1 MDLSALPVVGLD
13 HVGIAAPDPDSPLAA
28 LLGGEGVARAG
39 RAMPSGVTVGRFGPG
54 DALELV
60 WPGRPGT
67 PIDGFLSQRGP
78 GLHHLALRV
87 DEPLADLLAQ
97 LVDEGV
103 EVIGGVERSSD
114 GRPCLFLHPR
124 STGGVLVELVEG
136 RRPGAQGQ
144 PMAMALPNT

>member
-13 HVGIAAPDPDSPLAA
+13 HVGIASSHPDSPLAA
-28 LLGGEGVARAG
+28 LLGGDGVRLAG
-39 RAMPSGVTVGRFGPG
+39 RVMPSGVTVGRFGPG

-67 PIDGFLSQRGP
+67 PIDGFLDRRGP
-78 GLHHLALRV
+78 GLHHLALQV
-87 DEPLADLLAQ
+87 EEPLADLLAT
-97 LVDEGV
+97 LVEEGI
-103 EVIGGVERSSD
+103 EVIGGIERSSD

-136 RRPGAQGQ
+136 PRPGAG
-144 PMAMALPNT
+144 

>member
-1 MDLSALPVVGLD
+1 MDLSVLPVVGLD

-28 LLGGEGVARAG
+28 LLGGDGVARAG
-39 RAMPSGVTVGRFGPG
+39 RLMPSGVTVGRFGPG

-60 WPGRPGT
+60 WPGRPET
-67 PIDGFLSQRGP
+67 PIDGFLDRRGP

-87 DEPLADLLAQ
+87 EEPLADLLAT
-97 LVDEGV
+97 LLEEGL
-103 EVIGGVERSSD
+103 EVIGGIEPSSD

-136 RRPGAQGQ
+136 PRPGAE
-144 PMAMALPNT
+144 

>member
-13 HVGIAAPDPDSPLAA
+13 HVGIAASDPDSPLAA
-28 LLGGEGVARAG
+28 LLGDDGVGRAG
-39 RAMPSGVTVGRFGPG
+39 RVMPSGVTVGRFGPA

-60 WPGRPGT
+60 WPGRPDT
-67 PIDGFLSQRGP
+67 PIDGFLDRRGP

-87 DEPLADLLAQ
+87 EEPLADLLAT
-97 LVDEGV
+97 LREEGI
-103 EVIGGVERSSD
+103 EVIGGVELSSD

-136 RRPGAQGQ
+136 PRRGQ
-144 PMAMALPNT
+144 

>member
-13 HVGIAAPDPDSPLAA
+13 HVGIAASDPDSPLAA
-28 LLGGEGVARAG
+28 LLGGDGVGRAG
-39 RAMPSGVTVGRFGPG
+39 RVMPSGVTVGRFGPG

-67 PIDGFLSQRGP
+67 PIDRFLDRRGP
-78 GLHHLALRV
+78 GLHHLGLRV
-87 DEPLADLLAQ
+87 EVPLADLLAT
-97 LVDEGV
+97 LLEEGI
-103 EVIGGVERSSD
+103 EVIGGIELSSD

-136 RRPGAQGQ
+136 PRRGQ
-144 PMAMALPNT
+144 